1 MKEGRQSFLAKK
13 PVYLRSSYTIV
24 GPKEGDG
31 NFGEC
36 FDTVLRDDLW
46 GEKSYEKA
54 ESKMHRE
61 AIRGAI
67 CLAGL
72 DFDGIDLMLAAICS
86 TRSARPAS
94 PCVTLRCLSRDFT
107 TLVRHSAKGCCS
119 PPR

>member
-72 DFDGIDLMLAAICS
+72 DFDGIDLMLAGDLLNEI
-86 TRSARPAS
+86 SASSLAMRYFKVPFA
-94 PCVTLRCLSRDFT
+94 
-107 TLVRHSAKGCCS
+107 
-119 PPR
+119 

>member
-61 AIRGAI
+61 KQLNRRMEIN
-67 CLAGL
+67 
-72 DFDGIDLMLAAICS
+72 
-86 TRSARPAS
+86 AS
-94 PCVTLRCLSRDFT
+94 IKKLKRELEMF
-107 TLVRHSAKGCCS
+107 
-119 PPR
+119 